1 MSELPFLKKKNTFNS
16 GGGETV
22 MRESDDGQD
31 GLLDSVAQE
40 LFEAIEKKDIKGFRS
55 ALEALVLHIN
65 DEDKKQDQED
75 ME

>member
-1 MSELPFLKKKNTFNS
+1 
-16 GGGETV
+16 